1 MHNII
6 YFCCWIYLTFFFYI
20 FLGSI
25 KLCYTFGCFK
35 SSDTQVCVTMDGDE
49 VVYANFK
56 NGSLIW
62 DSKIPTAF
70 HEACTYSQALYSQ
83 HQCRYFVHDDWK
95 QHETIM
101 NTKGNWFP
109 INIYTTSCYNISHF
123 SNTYELEIKN
133 ILPTAPPEIIIYPRD
148 EIMKEEDNSLICLI
162 KKFFPPSIKIKW
174 TKNDIEVKVED
185 PFIKCLPNPDGTFY
199 VFSHLDFVPED
210 GDIYSCSVEHEALT
224 EPLTKLWGEDKV
236 LYYAESCNVEMTKF

>member
-1 MHNII
+1 MLLKII
-6 YFCCWIYLTFFFYI
+6 LFFSGTFCIRAQR
-20 FLGSI
+20 SI

-35 SSDTQVCVTMDGDE
+35 SSDTQVCLTMDGDE
-49 VVYANFK
+49 VFYANFK

-70 HEACTYSQALYSQ
+70 HVPYAYSQALYSQ
-83 HQCRYFVHDDWK
+83 RQCRDFVHDDWK
-95 QHETIM
+95 QHKTIM
-101 NTKGNWFP
+101 NTK
-109 INIYTTSCYNISHF
+109 
-123 SNTYELEIKN
+123 
-133 ILPTAPPEIIIYPRD
+133 APPEIIIYPRD
-148 EIMKEEDNSLICLI
+148 EVMKEEDNSLICLI

-224 EPLTKLWGEDKV
+224 EPLTKLWEVQTDEPSNGPDV
-236 LYYAESCNVEMTKF
+236 FCGLGLSLGVIGVVAGAFLYVKGRQYQSTQNSAG